1 MTRLSKI
8 EGIGQSFSHKLQDA
22 GISSVEMLLKQG
34 AAPGGRKDLAA
45 KTGLSEKVILRW
57 VNQADLA
64 RIKGVSEEYAELLEA
79 AGVDSVPEC
88 AQRNAEHLLDKMKEV
103 NAQKK
108 LVRKMPAQNQVEN
121 WIEQSKTLPRIV
133 TY

>member
-8 EGIGQSFSHKLQDA
+8 EGIGQSFTQKLEEA
-22 GISSVEMLLKQG
+22 GISSIEMLLKHG
-34 AAPGGRKDLAA
+34 AAPTGRKELADQ
-45 KTGLSEKVILRW
+45 TGVSEKVILRW

-88 AQRNAEHLLDKMKEV
+88 RGMRNICS
-103 NAQKK
+103 
-108 LVRKMPAQNQVEN
+108 RK
-121 WIEQSKTLPRIV
+121 
-133 TY
+133 

>member
-8 EGIGQSFSHKLQDA
+8 EGIGQSFTQKLEEA
-22 GISSVEMLLKQG
+22 GISSIEMLLKHG
-34 AAPGGRKDLAA
+34 AAPTGRKELADQ
-45 KTGLSEKVILRW
+45 TGVSEKVILRW

-88 AQRNAEHLLDKMKEV
+88 AQRNAEHLLEKMKEINV
-103 NAQKK
+103 QKK
-108 LVRKMPAQNQVEN
+108 LVRKMPAQKQVEG
-121 WIEQSKTLPRIV
+121 WIEQSKALPRIV